1 MSSTTTRVP
10 RKAAA
15 PQTFLGTDRRAVD
28 GATQFRR
35 QAGRGAVAHALLLAV
50 QEQDRAAHA
59 GCLPLDEPN
68 DVLQDGAE
76 RRPTGDPF
84 QDLALAGV
92 EGADLVGSAG
102 ATHLLCLSGAAAKPG
117 TGPDSGTA
125 DRQMQAP
132 AP

>member
-15 PQTFLGTDRRAVD
+15 PQTFLGTDRPAVD
-28 GATQFRR
+28 SATVLGG
-35 QAGRGAVAHALLLAV
+35 QAGRGAVADALFLAV
-50 QEQDRAAHA
+50 EEQDRAAHA
-59 GCLPLDEPN
+59 GRLALDQAD